1 MAIVTRP
8 TARDPWRLS
17 FFALTATGGISY
29 DVPVMY
35 TSPVSAVDVNRRQFL
50 MSTGS
55 GLAGSSAA
63 TASSAAGSLA
73 APDPPPAKLGLD
85 LFGLRSQGWS
95 AFQLLDYAAG
105 LGVQIVH
112 FSEPRFLGSLE
123 DAHLEKVKA
132 RADELG
138 LGIEVGFGSICPTST
153 RFDKSGGTPRE
164 QLLRMFGVAK
174 KLGSPLVRC
183 YLGSSNEREGPLPIE
198 AHIENTIES
207 CKSVRGEAL
216 DMGLMIA
223 VENHAGDLQA
233 TQLKT
238 LIEEAGK
245 DYVGALIDPGNATW
259 TLEDPLHT
267 LEILAPYCV
276 TTGVRDSAIWEVPSG
291 AASQWVAMGE
301 GNVNIGRWA
310 KRFTELCPGKP
321 FSLEI
326 INLRTPRVFNYRES
340 EFWKDYRDVP
350 AWIFA
355 GFENLA
361 RSGVEYSNV
370 PAGPAGAASDSP
382 EFKQFM
388 IDQERRDVEQ
398 AVQYAKDVLR
408 IGAG

>member
-1 MAIVTRP
+1 MLQHA
-8 TARDPWRLS
+8 S
-17 FFALTATGGISY
+17 FPSLTTVSRIRY

-35 TSPVSAVDVNRRQFL
+35 ASSVSAVDVNRRRFL
-50 MSTGS
+50 MAAGS
-55 GLAGSSAA
+55 GLTGSSAA
-63 TASSAAGSLA
+63 TASSAAGSIA
-73 APDPPPAKLGLD
+73 AAGPPPTKLGLD
-85 LFGLRSQGWS
+85 LFSLRSQEWS
-95 AFQLLDYAAG
+95 AFELLDYAAG

-112 FSEPRFLGSLE
+112 FSEPRFLGGLD

-138 LGIEVGFGSICPTST
+138 LGIEVGLGSICPTST
-153 RFDKSGGTPRE
+153 RFDKSDGTSRE

-183 YLGSSNEREGPLPIE
+183 YLGSSKDREGPLPIE
-198 AHIENTIES
+198 AHIESTVES

-216 DMGLMIA
+216 DMGLKIA
-223 VENHAGDLQA
+223 VENHSGDLQA
-233 TQLKT
+233 GQLKM

-267 LEILAPYCV
+267 LETLAPYCV
-276 TTGVRDSAIWEVPSG
+276 TTGVRDSAVWETPNG
-291 AASQWVAMGE
+291 AASQWVTMGE
-301 GNVNIGRWA
+301 GNVNIEGWA

-326 INLRTPRVFNYRES
+326 INLRGPRLFNYREPD
-340 EFWKDYRDVP
+340 FWKNYRDVP
-350 AWIFA
+350 AWVFA

-361 RSGVEYSNV
+361 RGGAEYTNV
-370 PAGPAGAASDSP
+370 PPAPAGAAPGSP
-382 EFKQFM
+382 EFKQFL

-398 AVQYAKDVLR
+398 AVKYAKDVLK
-408 IGAG
+408 IGVA

>member
-1 MAIVTRP
+1 
-8 TARDPWRLS
+8 
-17 FFALTATGGISY
+17 
-29 DVPVMY
+29 
-35 TSPVSAVDVNRRQFL
+35 
-50 MSTGS
+50 
-55 GLAGSSAA
+55 
-63 TASSAAGSLA
+63 
-73 APDPPPAKLGLD
+73 
-85 LFGLRSQGWS
+85 
-95 AFQLLDYAAG
+95 
-105 LGVQIVH
+105 
-112 FSEPRFLGSLE
+112 
-123 DAHLEKVKA
+123 
-132 RADELG
+132 
-138 LGIEVGFGSICPTST
+138 
-153 RFDKSGGTPRE
+153 
-164 QLLRMFGVAK
+164 
-174 KLGSPLVRC
+174 
-183 YLGSSNEREGPLPIE
+183 
-198 AHIENTIES
+198 
-207 CKSVRGEAL
+207 
-216 DMGLMIA
+216 MGLMIA